1 VAAIIIRSIE
11 KVTAK
16 QGSVVPQGVGQGLGV
31 RQSSKAAIVNEEAYE
46 FAFINTSKQ
55 AQKSASTGFV
65 KVKVRVD
72 KS

>member
-1 VAAIIIRSIE
+1 
-11 KVTAK
+11 
-16 QGSVVPQGVGQGLGV
+16 VVPQGVGQGLGV